1 MAPSITPSHRDAP
14 VVSMLDFVVTSTD
27 KVTIARAMD
36 ELQGFMYEVYKR
48 V

>member
-14 VVSMLDFVVTSTD
+14 VVSMLDLVVTSSD

-36 ELQGFMYEVYKR
+36 ILQEFVYEVYKR